1 MYNTKKFLIP
11 HNLTTINLQR
21 NYVLKTCA
29 LAGEEKQLS
38 AQHAEMVAG
47 NTLYMDKKA
56 GEEDKALFLE
66 LVPMA
71 VDSHEQVGVVLI
83 SNKHTCS
90 LCGGKL
96 LLCTDRPSHLTL
108 YTEAYGTLPAVH
120 YRQYCS
126 NSRKGCPLVQ
136 HYGYHISGLSVDL
149 HYD

>member
-1 MYNTKKFLIP
+1 MYNTKKYLIP

-71 VDSHEQVGVVLI
+71 VDSHEQVGVV
-83 SNKHTCS
+83 
-90 LCGGKL
+90 
-96 LLCTDRPSHLTL
+96 
-108 YTEAYGTLPAVH
+108 
-120 YRQYCS
+120 
-126 NSRKGCPLVQ
+126 
-136 HYGYHISGLSVDL
+136 
-149 HYD
+149 